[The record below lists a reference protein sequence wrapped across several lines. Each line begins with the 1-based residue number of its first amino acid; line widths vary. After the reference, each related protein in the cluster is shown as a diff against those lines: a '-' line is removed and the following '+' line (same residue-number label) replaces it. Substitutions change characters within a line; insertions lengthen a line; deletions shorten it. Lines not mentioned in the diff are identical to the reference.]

1 MWWNPGEGELSLLC
15 RASGVMKMSCVELA
29 PGGSQ
34 YGGFPAVEMVLHPST
49 Q

>member
-15 RASGVMKMSCVELA
+15 RASGVMKTSVELA
-29 PGGSQ
+29 LGSSQ